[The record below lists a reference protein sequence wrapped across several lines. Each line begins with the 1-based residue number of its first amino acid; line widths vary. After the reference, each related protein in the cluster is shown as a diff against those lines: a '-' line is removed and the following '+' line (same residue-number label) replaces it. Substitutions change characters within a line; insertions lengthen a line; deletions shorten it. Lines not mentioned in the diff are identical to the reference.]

1 MRTLPVSVLI
11 PALNR
16 QRFLRQAV
24 ESARAQ
30 RPWRPAEIIV
40 VDDGSTD
47 GTAEV
52 ARRLGV
58 KLIRHAE
65 NRGAAAARNSG
76 VWAAS
81 QPWVALLDSDDEWLR
96 HHLATLWPHRHGR
109 VLVSGAALT
118 SGGGA
123 EPDRYAGV
131 PGRRPRTI
139 SSPAAII
146 WPENFIATSGTLVR
160 TDAVREVGG
169 FDDSLGHAE
178 DLDLWI
184 RLLERRPGLALPVVV
199 YRWRTHPDQTS
210 KGSPAPR
217 RVQREIVQRYAARGW
232 CGHGL
237 AQRRLAVAEWDDLR
251 LALSEGRRRAAIR
264 SAAWLAARPA
274 RLRGLLG
281 LLAWR
286 WRLRRRSEVERRRA
300 LELSGRPLGGA
311 EPGATSSRARPGVAG
326 RVA

>member
-1 MRTLPVSVLI
+1 MSTLPVSVVI

-52 ARRLGV
+52 ARQLGV
-58 KLIRHAE
+58 KLIRHDE
-65 NRGAAAARNSG
+65 NRGAAAARNTG
-76 VWAAS
+76 VRAAS

-118 SGGGA
+118 SGGGT

-139 SSPAAII
+139 SSPADII

-210 KGSPAPR
+210 KGSSAPR
-217 RVQREIVQRYAARGW
+217 RVQREIVWRYTPRAW
-232 CGHGL
+232 CGHRL

-251 LALSEGRRRAAIR
+251 LALVERRLRAAVR
-264 SAAWLAARPA
+264 SAAWLIARPE

-286 WRLRRRSEVERRRA
+286 WRLRRRSEFEWRTRQ
-300 LELSGRPLGGA
+300 
-311 EPGATSSRARPGVAG
+311 SSAG
-326 RVA
+326 RRTAAQNRSQPRPELC